1 MAWLRKAQHTD
12 QSDEQL
18 AEQYRLQGDQAVLG
32 MLYSRYLELI
42 YGLCLQ
48 YLKDAGRAE
57 DAVMDIYVQ
66 LQVKLKEH
74 EIEKFR
80 AWIYRLSR
88 NHCLMLLRKTASSHT
103 LKSSSVSDSQL
114 IELDGV
120 QLADISHQVDES
132 NQREDMLNA
141 LETCREQLPEGQH
154 ECIRRFY
161 LEGESYSELATSLG
175 WELSKVRSA
184 IQNGRRN
191 LKICIERK
199 TSHVNS

>member
-57 DAVMDIYVQ
+57 DAVMDIYEQ